1 MPGPMRW
8 TFLRHSRLPSNDRQV
23 AIIGA
28 GPSGLAAAG
37 YLAETGYQVNVYDK
51 LPKAG
56 GLMVFGIPAHRIPAE
71 RIAEAVADLT
81 ERYGVRFFLET
92 KICGESPLHS
102 EAGDGFSCDLK
113 SLSDIAAE
121 HDAVIICTG
130 TWRSRAMGIPGEDLP
145 GVHTSLHFLF
155 PIRAVGYASDLADA
169 PDPAGKVVAVI
180 GAGHS
185 AVDVAHGAL
194 AGNAAQVFV
203 LYRRT
208 RCEAPCGSHEIECL
222 ERAGAIWR
230 ERVVPTRVLGQGHVR
245 GLELVDRG
253 GPGGEQSI
261 ELPVDMVVTAI
272 GEIPTV
278 PFADELGLDQIAK
291 GDVRWLQMTAKDGV
305 FVAGDALTG
314 PSKIGKAFYSG
325 LRAARSLHNWL
336 NLKAL
341 NRTVE
346 YDGREDLIDPRELF
360 S

>member
-1 MPGPMRW
+1 MARPMRW
-8 TFLRHSRLPSNDRQV
+8 TFLHQTRLPPNGRDV

-37 YLAETGYQVNVYDK
+37 YLAETGYQVNVFDK

-71 RIAEAVADLT
+71 RIAEAVDSLT
-81 ERYGVRFFLET
+81 KRYGVRFFLET

-102 EAGDGFSCDLK
+102 EAGDSFSCDLK
-113 SLSDIAAE
+113 SLSDIAAT

-130 TWRSRAMGIPGEDLP
+130 TWRSRTMGIPGEDLP
-145 GVHTSLHFLF
+145 GVHTSLEFLF
-155 PIRAVGYASDLADA
+155 PIRAVGYASDLADV
-169 PDPAGKVVAVI
+169 PDPTGKVVAVI

-185 AVDVAHGAL
+185 AIDVAHGAL
-194 AGNAAQVFV
+194 ARNAAQVLV

-208 RCEAPCGSHEIECL
+208 RCEAPCGTHEIECL
-222 ERAGAIWR
+222 EQAGASWV
-230 ERVVPTRVLGQGHVR
+230 ERVVPTRVLGSDRVR
-245 GLELVDRG
+245 GLVLKSRG
-253 GPGGEQSI
+253 SSGDQSL

-278 PFADELGLDQIAK
+278 PFARELGLEHIAK
-291 GDVRWLQMTAKDGV
+291 GDVRWLQMTAKEGI

-336 NLKAL
+336 NLKAM

-346 YDGREDLIDPRELF
+346 YDGREDLIEPRELF